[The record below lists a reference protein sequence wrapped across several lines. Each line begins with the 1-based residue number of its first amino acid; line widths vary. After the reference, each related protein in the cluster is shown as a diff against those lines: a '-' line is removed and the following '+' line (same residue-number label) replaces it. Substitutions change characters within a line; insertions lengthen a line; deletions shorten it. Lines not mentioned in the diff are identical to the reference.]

1 MAAETLANASVV
13 NGGLRGADMA
23 PLTRKDVIE
32 TIGDV
37 DDVIVADIIATGA
50 TVQELAEAQAWVVND
65 EALLNTGR
73 ALPTGRVGQLVEIIT
88 AKQEEEQQDD
98 TTP

>member
-1 MAAETLANASVV
+1 
-13 NGGLRGADMA
+13 MA
-23 PLTRKDVIE
+23 PLTRKDVIQ

-50 TVQELAEAQAWVVND
+50 TAQELSEAQSWVIND

-73 ALPTGRVGQLVEIIT
+73 PLPTGRIGQLVKLSGRRRMKT
-88 AKQEEEQQDD
+88 ARMRRCHEVFSSR
-98 TTP
+98 